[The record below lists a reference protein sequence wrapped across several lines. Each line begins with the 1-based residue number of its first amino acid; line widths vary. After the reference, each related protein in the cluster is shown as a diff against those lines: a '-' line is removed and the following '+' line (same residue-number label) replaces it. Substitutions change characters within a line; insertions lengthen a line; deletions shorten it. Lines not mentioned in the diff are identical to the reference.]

1 MSLKPTIGIETHIE
15 LNTNTKMFC
24 RCGVVDTEEPNIS
37 LCPTCLGLP
46 GALPVPNKKAIEY
59 ITLLALSTGCEI
71 TRKGMFHRKNYFYP
85 DLPKNYQISQF
96 DLPVGLNGELE
107 IIIEEGTDYIQIE
120 RVHME
125 EDTGKSSHSGT
136 GRIES
141 ATCTELD
148 FNRSG
153 VPLVEIVTKPVITSS
168 KQAVAY
174 IEELRQLSIDLNIS
188 EGRLEKGNLRF
199 DANISVAPEDSNEL
213 GTKVEIKN
221 MNSLRSLERAIDY
234 EIQRQTKAVE
244 DGVDIIQE
252 TRHWDENKEVTSTM
266 RSKEGS
272 ADYRYFSDP
281 DLPNMY
287 LSENF
292 IDQVRSSMP
301 KLPKEQREEL
311 ESTGLSLK
319 QANILSKSDEWIK
332 SLYFKVHKQT
342 NDSEASYNWITGE
355 LQGQMRKANIERLPE
370 WFSYEYLSEIID
382 LIKSSKISFTSAKII
397 LSELLEKDSTPN
409 EVAEQNNLFQ
419 ENDTEKI
426 SEMIVQIL
434 EENQDVVERIKS
446 GEDKLVGFLVGQLM
460 KQSNGSVNP
469 GMAKELLLKKI
480 ED

>member
-141 ATCTELD
+141 ATSTALD

-244 DGVDIIQE
+244 DGVEIIQE

-287 LSENF
+287 ISEDF

>member
-1 MSLKPTIGIETHIE
+1 
-15 LNTNTKMFC
+15 
-24 RCGVVDTEEPNIS
+24 
-37 LCPTCLGLP
+37 
-46 GALPVPNKKAIEY
+46 
-59 ITLLALSTGCEI
+59 
-71 TRKGMFHRKNYFYP
+71 MFHRKNYFYP

-107 IIIEEGTDYIQIE
+107 IVIDENKDYIQIE

-125 EDTGKSSHSGT
+125 EDTGKSSHSGS

-141 ATCTELD
+141 ATSTALD

-153 VPLVEIVTKPVITSS
+153 VPLVEIVTKPVISSS

-199 DANISVAPEDSNEL
+199 DANISVAPEDSSEL

-234 EIQRQTKAVE
+234 EIQRQTKALE
-244 DGVDIIQE
+244 DGVEIVQE

-281 DLPNMY
+281 DLPNMF
-287 LSENF
+287 LSEEF
-292 IDQVRSSMP
+292 IKEVETLMP
-301 KLPKEQREEL
+301 LLPKAQREEL
-311 ESTGLSLK
+311 MTTGLSLS
-319 QANILSKSDEWIK
+319 QSNILSKSDDWIK
-332 SLYFKVHKQT
+332 KLYVKVFDQT
-342 NDSEASYNWITGE
+342 KDSVASYNWITGE
-355 LQGQMRKANIERLPE
+355 LQGQMRKANIEVLPE
-370 WFSYEYLSEIID
+370 WFNDDYLSEIIE
-382 LIKSSKISFTSAKII
+382 LIKSNKISFTSAKII
-397 LSELLEKDSTPN
+397 LTEILTTETTPSK
-409 EVAEQNNLFQ
+409 VAEQKNLFQ
-419 ENDTEKI
+419 ENDSEKI
-426 SEMIVQIL
+426 SEMINQIIK
-434 EENQDVVERIKS
+434 ENQDIVDRIKS

-469 GMAKELLLKKI
+469 GMAKELLLK
-480 ED
+480 ELEG

>member
-24 RCGVVDTEEPNIS
+24 RCEVVDTEEPNIS

-141 ATCTELD
+141 ATSTALD

-244 DGVDIIQE
+244 DGVEIIQE

-287 LSENF
+287 LSEDF

-409 EVAEQNNLFQ
+409 EVAEQNNLYQ

>member
-24 RCGVVDTEEPNIS
+24 RCEVVDTEEPNIS

-107 IIIEEGTDYIQIE
+107 IIIEEATDYIQIE

-125 EDTGKSSHSGT
+125 EDTGKSSHSGS

-141 ATCTELD
+141 ATSTALD

-244 DGVDIIQE
+244 DGVEIIQE

-287 LSENF
+287 ISEDF

>member
-24 RCGVVDTEEPNIS
+24 RCAVVDTDEPNIS
-37 LCPTCLGLP
+37 LCPTCIGLP
-46 GALPVPNKKAIEY
+46 GALPVPNKKAIEF
-59 ITLLALSTGCEI
+59 ITLLAISTGCEI
-71 TRKGMFHRKNYFYP
+71 TNNGMFHRKNYFYP

-107 IIIEEGTDYIQIE
+107 IVIDENKDYIQIE

-125 EDTGKSSHSGT
+125 EDTGKSSHSGS

-141 ATCTELD
+141 ATSTALD

-153 VPLVEIVTKPVITSS
+153 VPLVEIVTKPVISSS

-199 DANISVAPEDSNEL
+199 DANISVAPEDSTEL

-221 MNSLRSLERAIDY
+221 MNSLRSLERAIDF
-234 EIQRQTKAVE
+234 EIQRQTKALE
-244 DGVDIIQE
+244 DGVEIVQE

-281 DLPNMY
+281 DLPNMF
-287 LSENF
+287 LSDDF
-292 IDQVRSSMP
+292 IKEVETLMP
-301 KLPKEQREEL
+301 LLPKAQREEL
-311 ESTGLSLK
+311 MTTGLSLS
-319 QANILSKSDEWIK
+319 QSNILSKSDDWIK
-332 SLYFKVHKQT
+332 KLYVKVFDQT
-342 NDSEASYNWITGE
+342 KDSAASYNWITGE
-355 LQGQMRKANIERLPE
+355 LQGQMRKANIEVLPE
-370 WFSYEYLSEIID
+370 WFNDDYLSEIIE
-382 LIKSSKISFTSAKII
+382 LIKSNKISFTSAKII
-397 LSELLEKDSTPN
+397 LTEILTTETTPSK
-409 EVAEQNNLFQ
+409 VAEQKNLFQ
-419 ENDTEKI
+419 ENDSEKI
-426 SEMIVQIL
+426 SEMINQIIK
-434 EENQDVVERIKS
+434 ENQDIVDRIKS

-469 GMAKELLLKKI
+469 GMAKELLLK
-480 ED
+480 ELEG

>member
-1 MSLKPTIGIETHIE
+1 
-15 LNTNTKMFC
+15 
-24 RCGVVDTEEPNIS
+24 
-37 LCPTCLGLP
+37 
-46 GALPVPNKKAIEY
+46 
-59 ITLLALSTGCEI
+59 
-71 TRKGMFHRKNYFYP
+71 MFHRKNYFYP

-141 ATCTELD
+141 ATSTALD

-244 DGVDIIQE
+244 DGVEIIQE
-252 TRHWDENKEVTSTM
+252 TRHWDE
-266 RSKEGS
+266 
-272 ADYRYFSDP
+272 
-281 DLPNMY
+281 
-287 LSENF
+287 SEN
-292 IDQVRSSMP
+292 DCC
-301 KLPKEQREEL
+301 L
-311 ESTGLSLK
+311 
-319 QANILSKSDEWIK
+319 
-332 SLYFKVHKQT
+332 
-342 NDSEASYNWITGE
+342 
-355 LQGQMRKANIERLPE
+355 
-370 WFSYEYLSEIID
+370 
-382 LIKSSKISFTSAKII
+382 
-397 LSELLEKDSTPN
+397 
-409 EVAEQNNLFQ
+409 
-419 ENDTEKI
+419 
-426 SEMIVQIL
+426 
-434 EENQDVVERIKS
+434 
-446 GEDKLVGFLVGQLM
+446 
-460 KQSNGSVNP
+460 
-469 GMAKELLLKKI
+469 
-480 ED
+480 

>member
-1 MSLKPTIGIETHIE
+1 
-15 LNTNTKMFC
+15 
-24 RCGVVDTEEPNIS
+24 
-37 LCPTCLGLP
+37 
-46 GALPVPNKKAIEY
+46 
-59 ITLLALSTGCEI
+59 
-71 TRKGMFHRKNYFYP
+71 MFHRKNYFYP

-107 IIIEEGTDYIQIE
+107 IVIDENKDYIQIE

-125 EDTGKSSHSGT
+125 EDTGKSSHSGS

-141 ATCTELD
+141 ATSTALD

-153 VPLVEIVTKPVITSS
+153 VPLVEIVTKPVISSS

-199 DANISVAPEDSNEL
+199 DANISVAPEDSTEL

-234 EIQRQTKAVE
+234 EIQRQTKALE
-244 DGVDIIQE
+244 DGVEIVQE

-281 DLPNMY
+281 DLPNMF
-287 LSENF
+287 LSDEF
-292 IDQVRSSMP
+292 IKEVETLMP
-301 KLPKEQREEL
+301 LLPKAQREEL
-311 ESTGLSLK
+311 MTTGLSLS
-319 QANILSKSDEWIK
+319 QSNILSKSDDWIK
-332 SLYFKVHKQT
+332 KLYVKVFDQT
-342 NDSEASYNWITGE
+342 KDSVASYNWITGE
-355 LQGQMRKANIERLPE
+355 LQGQMRKANIEVLPE
-370 WFSYEYLSEIID
+370 WFNDDYLSEIIE
-382 LIKSSKISFTSAKII
+382 LIKSNKISFTSAKII
-397 LSELLEKDSTPN
+397 LTEILTTETTPSK
-409 EVAEQNNLFQ
+409 VAEQKNLFQ
-419 ENDTEKI
+419 ENDSEKI
-426 SEMIVQIL
+426 SEMINQIIK
-434 EENQDVVERIKS
+434 ENQDIVDRIKS

-469 GMAKELLLKKI
+469 GMAKELLLK
-480 ED
+480 ELEG

>member
-141 ATCTELD
+141 ATSTALD

-234 EIQRQTKAVE
+234 EIQRQTKAVK
-244 DGVDIIQE
+244 DGVEIIQE

-287 LSENF
+287 LSEDF

>member
-141 ATCTELD
+141 ATSTALD

-287 LSENF
+287 LSEDF

-311 ESTGLSLK
+311 ENTGLSLK

-419 ENDTEKI
+419 ENDAEKI

>member
-1 MSLKPTIGIETHIE
+1 MTLQPTIGIETHIE

-24 RCGVVDTEEPNIS
+24 RCGVVDTEESNIS

-46 GALPVPNKKAIEY
+46 GALPVPNKKAIQY

-71 TRKGMFHRKNYFYP
+71 TTKGMFHRKNYFYP

-96 DLPVGLNGELE
+96 DLPVGLNGQLE
-107 IIIEEGTDYIQIE
+107 IVIDETTDFVQIE

-125 EDTGKSSHSGT
+125 EDTGKSTHSGS

-141 ATCTELD
+141 ATSTALD

-174 IEELRQLSIDLNIS
+174 IEELRQLAIDLNIS

-199 DANISVAPEDSNEL
+199 DANISVAPKDSSEL

-234 EIQRQTKAVE
+234 EIQRQTKAVH

-287 LSENF
+287 LSEDF
-292 IDQVRSSMP
+292 IDQVKSSMP
-301 KLPKEQREEL
+301 QLPNEQREEL
-311 ESTGLSLK
+311 MNTGLNLK

-332 SLYFKVHKQT
+332 NLYFKVHQQT
-342 NDSEASYNWITGE
+342 KDSEGSYNWITGE
-355 LQGQMRKANIERLPE
+355 LQGQMRKVNIERLPE
-370 WFSYEYLSEIID
+370 WFSHDYLSEIIE
-382 LIKSSKISFTSAKII
+382 LIKKSKISFTSAKII
-397 LSELLEKDSTPN
+397 LSQLLEKDSTPN
-409 EVAEQNNLFQ
+409 KIAEQKNLFQ

-426 SEMIVQIL
+426 SEMITQIL
-434 EENQDVVERIKS
+434 DENQDVVDRIKS

-460 KQSNGSVNP
+460 KQSNGSINP

>member
-24 RCGVVDTEEPNIS
+24 RCEVVDTEEPNIS

-141 ATCTELD
+141 ATSTALD

-244 DGVDIIQE
+244 DGVEIIQE

-287 LSENF
+287 LSEDF

>member
-71 TRKGMFHRKNYFYP
+71 TRKGMFHRNNYFYP
-85 DLPKNYQISQF
+85 DLRKNYQISQF

-141 ATCTELD
+141 ATSTALD

>member
-107 IIIEEGTDYIQIE
+107 IIIEEATDYIQIE

-125 EDTGKSSHSGT
+125 EDTGKSSHSGS

-141 ATCTELD
+141 ATSTALD

-244 DGVDIIQE
+244 DGVEIIQE

-287 LSENF
+287 ISEDF

-332 SLYFKVHKQT
+332 SLYFKVHKKT

-409 EVAEQNNLFQ
+409 EVAKQNNLFQ

-426 SEMIVQIL
+426 SVMIVQIL

>member
-1 MSLKPTIGIETHIE
+1 MVVMSLKPTIGIETHIE

-24 RCGVVDTEEPNIS
+24 RCAVVDTDEPNIS
-37 LCPTCLGLP
+37 LCPTCIGLP
-46 GALPVPNKKAIEY
+46 GALPVPNKKAIEF

-71 TRKGMFHRKNYFYP
+71 TSKGMFHRKNYFYP

-96 DLPVGLNGELE
+96 DLPVGLNGE
-107 IIIEEGTDYIQIE
+107 
-120 RVHME
+120 
-125 EDTGKSSHSGT
+125 SSHSGS

-141 ATCTELD
+141 ATSTALD

-153 VPLVEIVTKPVITSS
+153 VPLVEIVTKPVISTS

-199 DANISVAPEDSNEL
+199 DANISVAPEDSTEL

-234 EIQRQTKAVE
+234 EIQRQTKALE
-244 DGVDIIQE
+244 DGVEIVQE

-281 DLPNMY
+281 DLPNMF
-287 LSENF
+287 LSDEF
-292 IDQVRSSMP
+292 IKEVETLMP
-301 KLPKEQREEL
+301 LLPKAQREEL
-311 ESTGLSLK
+311 MTTGLSLS
-319 QANILSKSDEWIK
+319 QSNILSKSDDWIK
-332 SLYFKVHKQT
+332 KLYVKVFDQT
-342 NDSEASYNWITGE
+342 KDSVASYNWITGE
-355 LQGQMRKANIERLPE
+355 LQGQMRKANIEVLPE
-370 WFSYEYLSEIID
+370 WFNDDYLSEIIE
-382 LIKSSKISFTSAKII
+382 LIKSNKISFTSAKII
-397 LSELLEKDSTPN
+397 LTEILTTETTPSK
-409 EVAEQNNLFQ
+409 VAEQKNLFQ
-419 ENDTEKI
+419 ENDSEKI
-426 SEMIVQIL
+426 SEMINQIIK
-434 EENQDVVERIKS
+434 ENQDIVDRIKS

-469 GMAKELLLKKI
+469 GMAKELLLK
-480 ED
+480 ELEG

>member
-1 MSLKPTIGIETHIE
+1 MTLQPTIGIETHIE

-71 TRKGMFHRKNYFYP
+71 TTKGMFHRKNYFYP

-96 DLPVGLNGELE
+96 DLPVGLNGQLE
-107 IIIEEGTDYIQIE
+107 IVIDECTDFIQIE

-125 EDTGKSSHSGT
+125 EDTGKSTHSGT

-141 ATCTELD
+141 ATSTALD

-199 DANISVAPEDSNEL
+199 DANISVAPEDSKEL

-234 EIQRQTKAVE
+234 EIQRQSKAVH
-244 DGVDIIQE
+244 DGVEIIQE

-287 LSENF
+287 LSKEF
-292 IDQVRSSMP
+292 VDQVKSSMP
-301 KLPKEQREEL
+301 QLPNEQREEL
-311 ESTGLSLK
+311 INTGLSLK
-319 QANILSKSDEWIK
+319 QSNILSKSDEWIK
-332 SLYFKVHKQT
+332 SLYFKVHQQT
-342 NDSEASYNWITGE
+342 KDSESSYNWITGE
-355 LQGQMRKANIERLPE
+355 LQGQMRKANIEILPE
-370 WFSYEYLSEIID
+370 WFSHNYLSEIIE
-382 LIKSSKISFTSAKII
+382 LIKNSKISFTSAKII
-397 LSELLEKDSTPN
+397 LSQLLEEDSTPN
-409 EVAEQNNLFQ
+409 EIAEQKNLFQ

-426 SEMIVQIL
+426 SEMILQIL
-434 EENQDVVERIKS
+434 EENQDVVDRIKS